1 MNKKIIKVVAT
12 FLILASIENIS
23 LAITDG
29 ININDETLLS
39 SNKNNNIATMF
50 DSEYDVSSNID
61 DKDSELKQEITELT
75 KKTTYLLLGEANGGK
90 ESSENYYKRHKEYL
104 KLRYN
109 PEIPKDENSLTGLDE
124 NSNEYKDDILSGI
137 SVPGIFNKLN
147 ELEVKYISYGKTKVS
162 VIDDEKVISTIT
174 LPDVQMKE
182 KDTKN
187 PTKYNIIRT
196 DLTMYYYYKKL
207 NNEYKLLYLYGE
219 TNNDIEQSIEQI
231 DEKNGSL
238 THNTEYNSN
247 LEEIY
252 DFSKAKAIN
261 ESKLNEIYDRNKT
274 NIVYL
279 KAIYNTGIVTSA
291 NGFFISDGIIIT
303 TYNFVEKAL
312 MKAQN
317 IIINDNSEN
326 VYELDGIITMSKEN
340 DIALLKIKNRKS
352 DYIEI
357 NDQIKL
363 EKEDAVIS
371 LNSKNGIGLTAYKG
385 IITAMDNN
393 IQTSLATTEEIQGSP
408 IFDKDGNLV
417 GMINSKIFNTSISF
431 ATKNDTLKQYY
442 LKLSEKEFNDIKCV
456 PFEELKEKYYTKY
469 NDEKYF
475 YNIPE
480 SKWNEY
486 SKVENIEESIKMPLV
501 KASYIDG
508 IISLRYKNE
517 ISNYMDAMQVASE
530 YRENL
535 RSKGYEEKIIS
546 DSKIIY
552 HNEKYQIVLM
562 NEFDY
567 LIVVMVKL

>member
-238 THNTEYNSN
+238 TQNTEYNSN